1 MKWLFSRQELFS
13 RRDARQGSVS
23 QKKQADMRSTKG
35 TCKQNKSLNIYNY
48 RLLTPTCFE
57 TLWFKEAM
65 ALFATRFFAP
75 CTFDPSPAC
84 YRHRQF
90 LFFLLDAT
98 RYHLGKGRTR
108 RKGAEILCFNEHAL
122 EKGQKKW
129 GKFEKVEADGTWF
142 GNVFLWPK
150 TFGSTPF

>member
-65 ALFATRFFAP
+65 ALFATRFFAL

-84 YRHRQF
+84 YRHPQF
-90 LFFLLDAT
+90 VFFLCYQVPFGQRKDPTQRSRNSVLQRT
-98 RYHLGKGRTR
+98 CLGDRS
-108 RKGAEILCFNEHAL
+108 A
-122 EKGQKKW
+122 
-129 GKFEKVEADGTWF
+129 KVEADGTLVWKCF
-142 GNVFLWPK
+142 FCGPK
-150 TFGSTPF
+150 TFVGTPLLDF